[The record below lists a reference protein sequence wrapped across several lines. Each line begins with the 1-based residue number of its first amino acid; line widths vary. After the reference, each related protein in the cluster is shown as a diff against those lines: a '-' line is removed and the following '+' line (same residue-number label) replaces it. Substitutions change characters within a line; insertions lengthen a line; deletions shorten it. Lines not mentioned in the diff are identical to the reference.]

1 MTSLHIRKE
10 NKARSA
16 ANRAAKEEERMRR
29 VAIIRQ
35 HAGII
40 SSRQIAA
47 IMGCTPDSVRAL
59 ACEFSISLA
68 VNRSSKLTEEDYA
81 LIYQL
86 EAENI
91 DDATIMAKFECSAA
105 ELRRARKSYQ
115 KAPEGAFLLKAAG
128 KLQQ

>member
-35 HAGII
+35 HAGIMT
-40 SSRQIAA
+40 SRQIAA

-59 ACEFSISLA
+59 ACEFSISLVVPRNA
-68 VNRSSKLTEEDYA
+68 KLTEEDYS
-81 LIYQL
+81 LISHL
-86 EAENI
+86 EADGM
-91 DDATIMAKFECSAA
+91 DDEIIMAKFECSMA
-105 ELRRARKSYQ
+105 ELRRARNKYRST
-115 KAPEGAFLLKAAG
+115 ALLSS
-128 KLQQ
+128 

>member
-59 ACEFSISLA
+59 ACEFSISLVVPRNA
-68 VNRSSKLTEEDYA
+68 KLTEEDYS
-81 LIYQL
+81 LISHL
-86 EAENI
+86 EADGM
-91 DDATIMAKFECSAA
+91 DDEIIMAKFECSMA

-115 KAPEGAFLLKAAG
+115 KATPVAA
-128 KLQQ
+128 

>member
-59 ACEFSISLA
+59 ACEFSISLVVPRNA
-68 VNRSSKLTEEDYA
+68 KLTEEDYS
-81 LIYQL
+81 LISHL
-86 EAENI
+86 EADGM
-91 DDATIMAKFECSAA
+91 DDEIIMAKFECSMA
-105 ELRRARKSYQ
+105 ELRRARNKYRTPARLS
-115 KAPEGAFLLKAAG
+115 A
-128 KLQQ
+128 

>member
-29 VAIIRQ
+29 VAIIRE

-59 ACEFSISLA
+59 ACEFSISLVVPRNA
-68 VNRSSKLTEEDYA
+68 KLTEEDYS
-81 LIYQL
+81 LISHL
-86 EAENI
+86 EADGM
-91 DDATIMAKFECSAA
+91 DDETIMAKFECSAS
-105 ELRRARKSYQ
+105 ELRRARRAYNQ
-115 KAPEGAFLLKAAG
+115 EAA
-128 KLQQ
+128 

>member
-47 IMGCTPDSVRAL
+47 IIGCTPDSIRNL
-59 ACEFSISLA
+59 ACEFGISLVIKRNA
-68 VNRSSKLTEEDYA
+68 KLTEEDYK
-81 LIYQL
+81 LIYHL
-86 EAENI
+86 EADGM
-91 DDATIMAKFECSAA
+91 DDETIMAKFECSAS
-105 ELRRARKSYQ
+105 ELRRARNAYNY
-115 KAPEGAFLLKAAG
+115 PESLAG
-128 KLQQ
+128 